1 MQILSR
7 CTNACLWEGE
17 AATMRDA
24 VIAARK
30 AGVDLRGSV
39 LRGSVLRGVD
49 LTGVDLTG
57 AVLTGTVLTGSVL
70 TGSVLRGVDLRGVD
84 LRGVDLMG
92 ADLTGAVLRGADLR
106 GAVLRDAV
114 LKGVDLRGA
123 DLRGAVLRDA
133 VLRDAKIKALRC
145 FAGLY
150 RYQIWAVVME
160 DGSPW
165 IRIGCQWRSVEEW
178 DRVTIR
184 ESRTSDF
191 PNDGSERSEQ
201 RARAFEFARNEA
213 VLMAAKFADAPCT
226 P

>member
-57 AVLTGTVLTGSVL
+57 AVLTGAVLTGSVL
-70 TGSVLRGVDLRGVD
+70 TGSVLRGADLRGVD

-92 ADLTGAVLRGADLR
+92 ADLTGAV
-106 GAVLRDAV
+106 
-114 LKGVDLRGA
+114 LRGA

-184 ESRTSDF
+184 ESRTSEF

>member
-114 LKGVDLRGA
+114 L
-123 DLRGAVLRDA
+123 
-133 VLRDAKIKALRC
+133 RDAKIKALRC

-178 DRVTIR
+178 DRITIR

>member
-57 AVLTGTVLTGSVL
+57 AVLTGSVLTGSVL
-70 TGSVLRGVDLRGVD
+70 TGSVLRGADLRGVD

-92 ADLTGAVLRGADLR
+92 ADLTGAVLT
-106 GAVLRDAV
+106 
-114 LKGVDLRGA
+114 GA

-184 ESRTSDF
+184 ESRTSEF

>member
-39 LRGSVLRGVD
+39 LRGVD

-57 AVLTGTVLTGSVL
+57 AVLTGAVLTGSVL
-70 TGSVLRGVDLRGVD
+70 TGSVLRGADLRGVD

-92 ADLTGAVLRGADLR
+92 ADLTGAV
-106 GAVLRDAV
+106 
-114 LKGVDLRGA
+114 LRGA

-184 ESRTSDF
+184 ESRTSEF